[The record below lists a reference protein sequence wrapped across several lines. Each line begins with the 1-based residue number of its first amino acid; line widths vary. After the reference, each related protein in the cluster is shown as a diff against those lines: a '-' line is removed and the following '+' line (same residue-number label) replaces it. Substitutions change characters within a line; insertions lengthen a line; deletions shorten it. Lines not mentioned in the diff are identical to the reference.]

1 MELAS
6 ASLFRS
12 VIGALRSVPPGRM
25 VARSLAV
32 IRGTLPDDLGVALRH
47 ADRAWRELPEFA
59 PIFAPIYA
67 RLLALDG
74 MDFLAALRMLDTALG
89 LSPDPDLAAL
99 RVYALLRL
107 QRTDEACLAFEVA
120 LHHYCIDPAGLLA
133 RVGSELLRASGVS
146 MPGWIGR
153 ASDLS
158 LLGEL
163 RPEEP
168 NVLEISIDGDVPV
181 RQLMAD
187 RSGHADGR
195 FHFPCPKLDGG
206 KRLAVRSRGIALLGG
221 EAGIHPPSS
230 VDGRVGSRGRRVSGW
245 ARIGWLPTEPVILRV
260 EDEHGVA
267 AELRSARHASPGW
280 RWPFTLNLRAANLA
294 GNQIHISARLPNG
307 RWHALPDAP
316 LLLEPAVRAGRAL
329 PLGPWKE
336 RARDG
341 RRRDAAGSP
350 AKVTDVIIP
359 VHGGRSE
366 TLACIESVRRTLGVN
381 ARLVVV
387 DDASEDPG
395 LGAALDDLAA
405 AGAIRLLRNAR
416 NLGFVAAANRGL
428 KLNPSHDALLLN
440 SDTVVFGDWLSRL
453 RAAAY
458 SAPRV
463 GTVTPLSN
471 SASIASYP
479 HVKGGPMDPAAAGAM
494 HRLAATA
501 LAQARL
507 EIPVGVGFCLFIR
520 RDCLRE
526 IGALDAAVF
535 GKGYGEEVDFC
546 LRARAKGWSHQLAAD
561 VYVYHAG
568 GVSFGNRSKALLDR
582 SRRLVNLRY
591 PGYDRFIARFLA
603 LDPLHSVR
611 RRLDQRR
618 LIAAGGRFVLLVTL
632 ALAGGVDRYVTE
644 RCRGLR
650 AQGLQPL
657 VLRPTAAG
665 KAGRCELWTDALDVP
680 NLQFDIP
687 RDLDALTKL
696 LHDVN
701 LESVEIQHF
710 IGLDARVLETVRA
723 LPVAYDVVVHDYSW
737 ICPRVTLIDGTNRY
751 CGEPKITVCH
761 TCVRRNGSRLTENIS
776 VTSLRK
782 RSAIWLKAAR
792 RVIAPSSDAARR
804 LRGYIDDLTVE
815 VRPHTAACVAAP
827 LARRPS
833 SRGALRVALLG
844 AIGTHKGYR
853 VLLEC
858 ARDAGVRALPIEFIV
873 IGHTEDDAPLL
884 ATGKVFITGRYN
896 EEEAAHLIQREQPDI
911 AWLPSVWPETW
922 CYTLDHALQAALP
935 VAAFNLG
942 AIAERLRGMGVG
954 ELMPLDFSAPQIND
968 RLLAAGRR
976 AQVDFIITDKRDT
989 FMTQTR
995 DEDKLPANF
1004 TGGIP
1009 MSKYS
1014 NGTESTRA
1022 KEDGLSASV
1031 QLLPLPTGLY
1041 LFSVT
1046 SAAPPAAGRGEL
1058 SLPAMHIGLGPGV
1071 RSDQVEFIAGPSTHG
1086 AWLFSMSD
1094 LLVTRVSGSG
1104 ATLVLTS
1111 VRAPGGEVLSI
1122 KVERLEDRRDE
1133 PATAN
1138 AAKSTAPASTSPKPS
1153 ALEPLFDAAGS
1164 ALPLP
1169 VSIAA
1174 HIRTR
1179 GDMSFAHVPWA
1190 GRVAPGLWI
1199 ESFSV
1204 QPLERFGARDIEYK
1218 GLTGSGFETPWISDN
1233 TMCGTRGMATPLVG
1247 FAIRL
1252 KPSAAAASF
1261 DCEYSGYYQ
1270 SGVVVGPMRNGAP
1283 CRSSVANDSLE
1294 GIQLR
1299 IIKRVAA
1306 LPDTARKASPVAKRK
1321 RADGTALPKRSR
1333 PPAALHKR
1341 ATRRQPSRRP

>member
-1 MELAS
+1 LS
-6 ASLFRS
+6 QI
-12 VIGALRSVPPGRM
+12 VIGAQRAAPAERVI
-25 VARSLAV
+25 ARSLAV
-32 IRGTLPDDLGVALRH
+32 IRATLADDLGAALRH
-47 ADRAWRELPEFA
+47 VDRAWRVMPEFA
-59 PIFAPIYA
+59 HIFAPIYA
-67 RLLALDG
+67 RLLALDAT
-74 MDFLAALRMLDTALG
+74 DLLAALRMLDTALE
-89 LSPDPDLAAL
+89 SAPDPDLAAL
-99 RVYALLRL
+99 RIYALLRL
-107 QRTDEACLAFEVA
+107 QRTGEACRELEVA

-133 RVGSELLRASGVS
+133 RVGSELLRVPEINV
-146 MPGWIGR
+146 PGWIGR
-153 ASDLS
+153 GSDLALVGALS
-158 LLGEL
+158 PG
-163 RPEEP
+163 EP
-168 NVLEISIDGDVPV
+168 NVLEIRIDGGVPV
-181 RQLMAD
+181 QIVAD
-187 RSGHADGR
+187 MSGRDRR
-195 FHFPCPKLDGG
+195 FHCPCPRLGG
-206 KRLAVRSRGIALLGG
+206 ERLAVSSRGITLLGG
-221 EAGIHPPSS
+221 EAAMQPPSS
-230 VDGRVGSRGRRVSGW
+230 VDGRVAGRGRRISGW
-245 ARIGWLPTEPVILRV
+245 ARIGWLPTEPVTLRV
-260 EDEHGVA
+260 EDEHGGG
-267 AELRSARHASPGW
+267 AELRSARHAGPCW
-280 RWPFTLNLRAANLA
+280 RWPFAVNLRAAKIA
-294 GNQIHISARLPNG
+294 GHEIRISARLSDG
-307 RWHALPDAP
+307 RWRSLPDAP
-316 LLLEPAVRAGRAL
+316 LLLEPAVRARRVS
-329 PLGPWKE
+329 PLGPWK
-336 RARDG
+336 AGAADG
-341 RRRDAAGSP
+341 RRHDAVGIP
-350 AKVTDVIIP
+350 AKVTDIIIP

-366 TLACIESVRRTLGVN
+366 TLACIESVRHTLGDH

-387 DDASEDPG
+387 DDASEDPD
-395 LGAALDDLAA
+395 LGAALDDLEA
-405 AGAIRLLRNAR
+405 AGVIRLLRNTE
-416 NLGFVAAANRGL
+416 NLGFVAAVNRGL
-428 KLNPSHDALLLN
+428 KLNPTHDALLLN
-440 SDTVVFGDWLSRL
+440 SDTLVFGDWLSRL

-458 SAPRV
+458 SSPTV

-471 SASIASYP
+471 SGSIASYP
-479 HVKGGPMDPAAAGAM
+479 HVRGGPMDPPAAGAM
-494 HRLAATA
+494 HSLVATTLAE
-501 LAQARL
+501 ARI

-526 IGALDAAVF
+526 IGELDAAVF

-568 GVSFGNRSKALLDR
+568 GASFGERRTALLDR
-582 SRRLVNLRY
+582 SRRLVNLKH

-611 RRLDQRR
+611 RRLDARR
-618 LIAAGGRFVLLVTL
+618 LLASRGRFVLVVTL
-632 ALAGGVDRYVTE
+632 ALSGGVDRYVTE
-644 RCRGLR
+644 RCRAIR
-650 AQGLQPL
+650 AEGLQAL
-657 VLRPTAAG
+657 VLRPTAAA
-665 KAGRCELWTDALDVP
+665 KPGRCELWTDALDVP

-687 RDLDALTKL
+687 RDLDALTTL
-696 LHDVN
+696 LHDVKV
-701 LESVEIQHF
+701 ESVEIQHF
-710 IGLDARVLETVRA
+710 MGLDARVLETVRG

-751 CGEPKITVCH
+751 CGEPEISVCR
-761 TCVRRNGSRLTENIS
+761 TCVRRNGSRLTDDIS
-776 VTSLRK
+776 VTSLRA

-792 RVIAPSSDAARR
+792 RVIAPSSDAAQR

-815 VRPHTAACVAAP
+815 VRPHTAASLAAP

-833 SRGALRVALLG
+833 RHGALRVALLG

-858 ARDAGVRALPIEFIV
+858 ARDAAARALPIEFIV
-873 IGHTEDDAPLL
+873 IGHTEHDAPLL
-884 ATGKVFITGRYN
+884 ATGKVFITGRYH
-896 EEEAAHLIQREQPDI
+896 EEEAVHLIQREQPDI

-922 CYTLDHALQAALP
+922 CYTLDYALQAALP

-954 ELMPLDFSAPQIND
+954 ELMPLNAAAPQIND

-976 AQVDFIITDKRDT
+976 EQMDFIIANKRDT
-989 FMTQTR
+989 LMTQTR
-995 DEDKLPANF
+995 DDDNLPRNT

-1014 NGTESTRA
+1014 NGPESTRA
-1022 KEDGLSASV
+1022 NDDGLSASV

-1046 SAAPPAAGRGEL
+1046 SAAPPVSGRGEL

-1086 AWLFSMSD
+1086 AWLFSTND
-1094 LLVTRVSGSG
+1094 LLVTRVTGAG

-1122 KVERLEDRRDE
+1122 KVERLEERRDE
-1133 PATAN
+1133 PASAK
-1138 AAKSTAPASTSPKPS
+1138 AAKSAAPSTAGPTPP
-1153 ALEPLFDAAGS
+1153 EIPLFDRAGGAS
-1164 ALPLP
+1164 PLP
-1169 VSIAA
+1169 VHIVA

-1204 QPLERFGARDIEYK
+1204 QPLERFGAKDIEYK

-1233 TMCGTRGMATPLVG
+1233 VMCGTRGMATPLVG

-1270 SGVVVGPMRNGAP
+1270 SGLVVGPMRNGAP

-1294 GIQLR
+1294 GIQMR
-1299 IIKRVAA
+1299 IVRRAA
-1306 LPDTARKASPVAKRK
+1306 ATLPDAAHKASPVGRRKPAAVRTALLK
-1321 RADGTALPKRSR
+1321 RAATA
-1333 PPAALHKR
+1333 ATVNKR